1 MNSDLILTARKGSF
15 PREGTKAY
23 MLLELISS
31 GEAVSINECLLPLF
45 GETLRAPIQTLK
57 KEPYFWQ
64 IERVVNESGDKCLQ
78 LHEDHFS
85 HDELLDSK
93 ARYKRELTLRTLSRD
108 LAKSEVKRLPRAEQR
123 LITAKEKGS
132 ELQ

>member
-1 MNSDLILTARKGSF
+1 MNSDLILTAREGSF
-15 PREGTKAY
+15 PREGSKAY
-23 MLLELISS
+23 ILLELISS

-45 GETLRAPIQTLK
+45 GETLRSQIQTLR

-64 IERVVNESGDKCLQ
+64 IERVLNENGDKCLR
-78 LHEDHFS
+78 LHENHFS
-85 HDELLDSK
+85 HDELLDCK
-93 ARYKRELTLRTLSRD
+93 TRYKRELTLRTVSRD
-108 LAKSEVKRLPRAEQR
+108 LAKSEIKRLPKAEQR